1 MTTPS
6 TTPCSLGDVLLLNVA
21 FTDLSDVKRRP
32 AVVVSTDEYNLTCP
46 DAVIV
51 PITSRIPE
59 RLRLGDHRIADWSGA
74 GLVRASVARG
84 KPTTIARSMIERKLG
99 SMASDDL
106 RGILASL
113 NEILG

>member
-32 AVVVSTDEYNLTCP
+32 AVVVNTDEYNGSCP

-51 PITSRIPE
+51 PITSRVAAP
-59 RLRLGDHRIADWSGA
+59 LRLGDSRIADWPSA
-74 GLVRASVARG
+74 GLVRASVAKG
-84 KPTTIARSMIERKLG
+84 KPTTVARSTIERKLG

-106 RGILASL
+106 RGVLANL
-113 NEILG
+113 KAILG